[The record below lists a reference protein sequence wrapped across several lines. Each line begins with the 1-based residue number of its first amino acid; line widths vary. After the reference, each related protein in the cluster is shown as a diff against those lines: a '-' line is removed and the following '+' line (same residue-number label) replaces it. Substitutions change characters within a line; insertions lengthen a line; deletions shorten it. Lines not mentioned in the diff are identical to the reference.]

1 MRRNLD
7 EKSNAHASGAS
18 CAAAGSDALRLRRK
32 DARRDAG
39 AAPSETLTQPPA
51 DPAPETPSETP
62 QEEPFVP
69 DYAPGEEVT
78 DSIRADS
85 DLYFGALAA
94 QQGRWLYYGVA
105 DGTGGWECS
114 SHTYAIVKLPLGGTA
129 EDRVVL
135 MTINDLHMDFNLA
148 CQRCGKDT
156 TTYGTIKDIIGT
168 LGDWIYLTVDE
179 HILRLRTDGR
189 IMESVLCL
197 KPDGQT
203 THTYLAIRD
212 NMLYYLAAE
221 RRPVS
226 ASQTEDTWTIRK
238 LDLAGGETR
247 DVGAVPVPV
256 TMAGWCGD
264 ALILQDFK
272 DLDHCNAYV
281 LGPDD
286 SLTFCENWSFI
297 YDKDYFGYFSILP
310 GYAGEEMILFGEL
323 ISHGLDG
330 IYRMSREDLEGFA
343 KQDYYIPKV
352 GETQVGLYPVPI
364 YDLSPFSAFLLPGT
378 EDFSE
383 TTVSYGCGVEDGFCF
398 TDAFDGLFYYSE
410 TDKTVRQLNEDKA
423 ENLLWPGDGYLYYVC
438 TIKAGGGYFD
448 GIYRI
453 RLDGTGWEDMSWMV
467 ASVNG

>member
-1 MRRNLD
+1 MKKATRTLQGLLALLLALTLCGCGG
-7 EKSNAHASGAS
+7 KTP
-18 CAAAGSDALRLRRK
+18 AGTPEP
-32 DARRDAG
+32 
-39 AAPSETLTQPPA
+39 APSETLTQPPA

-238 LDLAGGETR
+238 LDLACGETR

-286 SLTFCENWSFI
+286 SLTFCEKWSFI

-352 GETQVGLYPVPI
+352 GETQVGLYSVPI

-383 TTVSYGCGVEDGFCF
+383 TTVSYGCGVEDASVSRTPLMAC
-398 TDAFDGLFYYSE
+398 S
-410 TDKTVRQLNEDKA
+410 
-423 ENLLWPGDGYLYYVC
+423 
-438 TIKAGGGYFD
+438 TIPR
-448 GIYRI
+448 RI
-453 RLDGTGWEDMSWMV
+453 RPSASSTKIKPKTCSGPATAICIMSAPSRPAADILTASTASGWT
-467 ASVNG
+467 APAGRI

>member
-1 MRRNLD
+1 MRKNLD
-7 EKSNAHASGAS
+7 EKTTRTLQGLLALLLALTLCG
-18 CAAAGSDALRLRRK
+18 CGGKTPAGTPEP
-32 DARRDAG
+32 
-39 AAPSETLTQPPA
+39 APSETLTQPPA
-51 DPAPETPSETP
+51 DPALETPSETP

-85 DLYFGALAA
+85 YLYSGALAA

-105 DGTGGWECS
+105 DGKGGWDNGG
-114 SHTYAIVKLPLGGTA
+114 HTHAIVKLPLGGAA

-189 IMESVLCL
+189 IMESALCL

-238 LDLAGGETR
+238 LDLVGGETR

-264 ALILQDFK
+264 ALILQDFEY
-272 DLDHCNAYV
+272 LDHCNAYV
-281 LGPDD
+281 LGTDD
-286 SLTFCENWSFI
+286 SLTFCEKWSFI

-330 IYRMSREDLEGFA
+330 IYRMSREDLESFA

-410 TDKTVRQLNEDKA
+410 TDKTVRQLNEDQA

-438 TIKAGGGYFD
+438 TVKDGTGYFD
-448 GIYRI
+448 GVYRI

>member
-1 MRRNLD
+1 MKKATRTLQGLLALLLALTLCGCGG
-7 EKSNAHASGAS
+7 KTP
-18 CAAAGSDALRLRRK
+18 AGTPEP
-32 DARRDAG
+32 
-39 AAPSETLTQPPA
+39 APSETLTQPPA

-85 DLYFGALAA
+85 DLYFGVLAA

-129 EDRVVL
+129 EGRVVL
-135 MTINDLHMDFNLA
+135 MTKNDLHMDFNLA

-238 LDLAGGETR
+238 LDLVGGETR

-286 SLTFCENWSFI
+286 SLTFCEKWSFI

-310 GYAGEEMILFGEL
+310 GCRG
-323 ISHGLDG
+323 
-330 IYRMSREDLEGFA
+330 EDLCVSGKIISSTLHGVYFMSQEDLKGFA
-343 KQDYYIPKV
+343 EQDYFIPKT
-352 GETQVGLYPVPI
+352 GMKATKSGYYYPA
-364 YDLSPFSAFLLPGT
+364 YDISPLSGFLLPNT
-378 EDFSE
+378 DDFTPS
-383 TTVSYGCGVEDGFCF
+383 SGCRVDGGFCF
-398 TDAFDGLFYYSE
+398 VGSRSGERGLYFYSE
-410 TDKTVRQLNEDKA
+410 ADETLHLLNQDEA
-423 ENLLWPGDGYLYYVC
+423 YSLLWPGDGYLYYVC
-438 TIKAGGGYFD
+438 TIKAGGYFD

>member
-1 MRRNLD
+1 M
-7 EKSNAHASGAS
+7 
-18 CAAAGSDALRLRRK
+18 RLRRK

-51 DPAPETPSETP
+51 DPALETPSETP

-85 DLYFGALAA
+85 DLSFGALAV

-114 SHTYAIVKLPLGGTA
+114 SHTYAIVKLP
-129 EDRVVL
+129 
-135 MTINDLHMDFNLA
+135 
-148 CQRCGKDT
+148 
-156 TTYGTIKDIIGT
+156 

-238 LDLAGGETR
+238 LDLACGETR

-281 LGPDD
+281 LGTDD
-286 SLTFCENWSFI
+286 SLTFCEKWSFI

-352 GETQVGLYPVPI
+352 GETQVGLYSVPI